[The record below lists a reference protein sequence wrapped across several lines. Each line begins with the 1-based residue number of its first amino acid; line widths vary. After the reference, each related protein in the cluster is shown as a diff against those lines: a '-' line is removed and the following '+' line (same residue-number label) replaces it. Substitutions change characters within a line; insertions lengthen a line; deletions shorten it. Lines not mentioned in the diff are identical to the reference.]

1 MAPLK
6 QPLPGA
12 LPKALPG
19 QRALFDIPDDVAY
32 LNCAYIGPLPKPA
45 LAAGE
50 IGMARKATPWIV
62 SQSDFFTESDAIR
75 ALLGRMINAPAD
87 RLGQD
92 VALVP
97 SVSYGMAQAVS
108 ALEPGL
114 RPGQEILVLAD
125 QFPSNLYPWMVLA
138 ERKGARI
145 KTVPRPADDDWTAA
159 VLEHLTP
166 AVAIAAL
173 PHNHWTDGGL
183 LDLESIGRACRAQGA
198 ALCVDATQSL
208 GALPFDAAR
217 IDPDFLAVGGYKW
230 LLGPYSYGYLY
241 VAPRWQQA
249 LPIEQN
255 WITRKA
261 SEDFSRLVEYQA
273 EYQPGAC
280 RFDVGERSNFAL
292 APAAKAS
299 LELLLDW
306 GVENIQASLRA
317 RTDQIAARAQDEFG
331 LGSVAPNRRA
341 GHFLGLRFK
350 GAPPADLP
358 ARLAQAKVYVS
369 IRGPAMRVTPHLYN
383 TDADVDRL
391 FAVLRDA
398 L

>member
-1 MAPLK
+1 MPAASAG
-6 QPLPGA
+6 QAA
-12 LPKALPG
+12 LLSDK
-19 QRALFDIPDDVAY
+19 RALFDIPDDIAY
-32 LNCAYIGPLPKPA
+32 LNCAYIGPLPKAA

-50 IGMARKATPWIV
+50 MGMARKATPWIV
-62 SQSDFFTESDAIR
+62 SQSDFFSESDAIR
-75 ALLGRMINAPAD
+75 ALLGRMINAP
-87 RLGQD
+87 GQD

-97 SVSYGMAQAVS
+97 SVSYGMAQAAA
-108 ALEPGL
+108 ALGPGL
-114 RPGQEILVLAD
+114 RAGQDILVLAD
-125 QFPSNLYPWMVLA
+125 QFPSNLYPWMELA
-138 ERKGARI
+138 RQTGAGI
-145 KTVPRPADDDWTAA
+145 KTVPRPSDDDWTAA
-159 VLEHLTP
+159 VLEHLSP
-166 AVAIAAL
+166 SVAIAAL

-183 LDLESIGRACRAQGA
+183 LDLEQIGRACRAIGA

-208 GALPFDAAR
+208 GALPFDAAQ
-217 IDPDFLAVGGYKW
+217 IDPDFLAIGGYKW

-249 LPIEQN
+249 RPIEQN

-292 APAAKAS
+292 APAAKAA

-306 GVENIQASLRA
+306 GVESIQASLRA
-317 RTDQIAARAQDEFG
+317 RTEQIAVRAREEFG
-331 LGSVAPNRRA
+331 LSSVAPARRA
-341 GHFLGLRFK
+341 GHFLGLRFA
-350 GAPPADLP
+350 GTPPADLP
-358 ARLAQAKVYVS
+358 ARLAAARVYVS

-391 FAVLRDA
+391 FAVLRDV